1 MSDSDSDKKGVASGL
16 YPKFIVT
23 KSNGVPIDDFLF
35 VLRPERDIHAVRAL
49 ESYVAS
55 LEAEQPGSK
64 LAVELREKLQQI
76 QGKSE

>member
-1 MSDSDSDKKGVASGL
+1 MSDKHGVASGL

-23 KSNGVPIDDFLF
+23 KSNGAAIDDFVF

-49 ESYVAS
+49 QAYVES

-64 LAVELREKLQQI
+64 LVEDLRLMLSRIE
-76 QGKSE
+76 GK